1 MCWKRRNRVG
11 RIIEWCLVSADG
23 IVLDDPL
30 PPGFRD
36 YQDEAYLRDALG
48 IFEACDAM
56 LWGRPTY
63 ERFAKM
69 YPGSEGTRP
78 YAARL
83 SAVPKYV
90 FSSKLQT
97 AEWSNS
103 TLIRGDVAVEVTR
116 LKQHDGGDLLLLGHG
131 LLGET
136 LLKQRLLDVI
146 LSIYPLLLGH
156 GKPIVREGQA
166 VRLKLAVVDQGGNR
180 RSQAFLARTFSIKTR
195 ENYFVRKEEQKRK
208 KRRPCG
214 N

>member
-1 MCWKRRNRVG
+1 MR

-36 YQDEAYLRDALG
+36 YQDDAYLRDALG

-56 LWGRPTY
+56 LWGRTTY

-83 SAVPKYV
+83 NAVPKYV

-103 TLIRGDVAVEVTR
+103 TLIRGDVAAEVTR

-146 LSIYPLLLGH
+146 VLSIYPLLLGH

-166 VRLKLAVVDQGGNR
+166 VRLKLAATK
-180 RSQAFLARTFSIKTR
+180 SFSNIVKITY
-195 ENYFVRKEEQKRK
+195 EPQY
-208 KRRPCG
+208 
-214 N
+214 